1 MSHKRR
7 SRRRSQHDNR
17 LNLAQSRP
25 FCLEQ
30 LEERQ
35 LLTVTVRDV
44 AGGKELELS
53 GNVDNLEDI
62 YLQTNGE
69 YLEYATS
76 ESGPFTA
83 LIDLSTVSAYEVN
96 VTFKASSLDDA
107 AQFDL
112 NQEEDLKSTLFLKDI
127 SAPGV
132 NLTFGAMDVEVMS
145 GATIS
150 TRDLALGET
159 DALAGASAGSSGNL
173 AINGVLIDVRSGAQ
187 ILAHVG
193 GNDVVNSPG
202 NVTISA
208 TGALDNFQSSFSTI
222 PFVPAI
228 STTRARAL
236 FETATI
242 KGGDVSVRVVS
253 DSSDLF
259 DDGNPLGGF
268 GEALAEFVGGLS
280 VGAGVALSR
289 ATAELTV
296 SGSDIA
302 GRNVSLTSEAAA
314 DAEALVLTA
323 YAAVA
328 YGHSIP
334 HATVDIR
341 DTSTITATQDLSV
354 HTNADSDLSIVATQ
368 NLLGTS
374 TTAEK
379 YNVTLAG
386 AYSDVVSSAKLSSD
400 SSLIVGDAL
409 SIDVDATREHNT
421 QSNAAAYGDGTL
433 GVALNVAVH
442 EATLEALIDGTVVTG
457 GDMTV
462 DAELTTVKNDF
473 NATSTVGT
481 GEFGGRLQA
490 SKLGG
495 PLRGFTS
502 AFTSIFS
509 GAGSAVGGNANFA
522 RDLAAIKVPNAGP
535 LFSPE
540 TFGLSAAINVGLSFN
555 DVDVRVGPGASVTVG
570 GDLNL
575 RGHVEEFPETSAIS
589 FLNSSNQYLPGAA
602 NGAYSQRETGVAGA
616 LTGGYFENHVDVYI
630 GAGATVDVTGDMSLQ
645 SESSIPYDPQYIW
658 DARNDAFEPGRIA
671 TFTDKF
677 NYNLGIQNGL
687 FSSWA
692 EAIAS
697 AEDKAFGIMFNGLF
711 ADSHNYAY
719 VGDGATVTVG
729 GDLQVVAD
737 TANDTINFVG
747 SPLIPFNATAGQGV
761 GLAFMVTGYIN
772 DTTARIN
779 PLATIDAGSLLV
791 FANNRGRN
799 ISIGVQGGLSDNVDG
814 FNGAFTSSF
823 VDNRTVSKVSPAA
836 DITLGTGLVEVPIAM
851 ETLRQDEN
859 SLFVSV
865 PQFNPT
871 EAYTE
876 DDKSLVRV
884 DVNANSI
891 TLPFDHGLETG
902 QAVIYDN
909 GGGTDIG
916 GLTNGETYYAIVGE
930 QSNVLQLALTYGNAT
945 ATVSTPINL
954 NLDTLAGVTD
964 QSSHSLYPGFDP
976 TAAGVVDTSTG
987 VIDVGREHGFV
998 SGQPVIY
1005 RDGGGSPIVGLD
1017 DGQTYYVSVTGP
1029 TAYRLAHASG
1039 DAVDAELT
1047 GDQSALISLSAGA
1060 VGRGHSLRPTNYTA
1074 VSKPNQLRVLDSNED
1089 GRVTTADEHIT
1100 SINSIAATLGSPSYQ
1115 TDVNLLVI
1123 SEDQTHLLS
1132 GTGAI
1137 TKTLSSG
1144 AGGSVHVGVIHR
1156 ETEAFIGAE
1165 ERVVGNAPFAPG
1177 LGIDSSGLIVLDYD
1191 HGFSVGDK

>member
-1 MSHKRR
+1 
-7 SRRRSQHDNR
+7 
-17 LNLAQSRP
+17 
-25 FCLEQ
+25 
-30 LEERQ
+30 
-35 LLTVTVRDV
+35 
-44 AGGKELELS
+44 
-53 GNVDNLEDI
+53 
-62 YLQTNGE
+62 
-69 YLEYATS
+69 
-76 ESGPFTA
+76 
-83 LIDLSTVSAYEVN
+83 
-96 VTFKASSLDDA
+96 
-107 AQFDL
+107 
-112 NQEEDLKSTLFLKDI
+112 
-127 SAPGV
+127 
-132 NLTFGAMDVEVMS
+132 
-145 GATIS
+145 
-150 TRDLALGET
+150 
-159 DALAGASAGSSGNL
+159 
-173 AINGVLIDVRSGAQ
+173 
-187 ILAHVG
+187 
-193 GNDVVNSPG
+193 
-202 NVTISA
+202 
-208 TGALDNFQSSFSTI
+208 
-222 PFVPAI
+222 
-228 STTRARAL
+228 
-236 FETATI
+236 
-242 KGGDVSVRVVS
+242 
-253 DSSDLF
+253 
-259 DDGNPLGGF
+259 
-268 GEALAEFVGGLS
+268 
-280 VGAGVALSR
+280 
-289 ATAELTV
+289 
-296 SGSDIA
+296 
-302 GRNVSLTSEAAA
+302 
-314 DAEALVLTA
+314 
-323 YAAVA
+323 
-328 YGHSIP
+328 
-334 HATVDIR
+334 
-341 DTSTITATQDLSV
+341 
-354 HTNADSDLSIVATQ
+354 
-368 NLLGTS
+368 
-374 TTAEK
+374 
-379 YNVTLAG
+379 
-386 AYSDVVSSAKLSSD
+386 
-400 SSLIVGDAL
+400 
-409 SIDVDATREHNT
+409 
-421 QSNAAAYGDGTL
+421 
-433 GVALNVAVH
+433 
-442 EATLEALIDGTVVTG
+442 
-457 GDMTV
+457 
-462 DAELTTVKNDF
+462 
-473 NATSTVGT
+473 
-481 GEFGGRLQA
+481 
-490 SKLGG
+490 
-495 PLRGFTS
+495 
-502 AFTSIFS
+502 
-509 GAGSAVGGNANFA
+509 
-522 RDLAAIKVPNAGP
+522 

-916 GLTNGETYYAIVGE
+916 G
-930 QSNVLQLALTYGNAT
+930 
-945 ATVSTPINL
+945 
-954 NLDTLAGVTD
+954 
-964 QSSHSLYPGFDP
+964 
-976 TAAGVVDTSTG
+976 
-987 VIDVGREHGFV
+987 
-998 SGQPVIY
+998 
-1005 RDGGGSPIVGLD
+1005 
-1017 DGQTYYVSVTGP
+1017 
-1029 TAYRLAHASG
+1029 
-1039 DAVDAELT
+1039 
-1047 GDQSALISLSAGA
+1047 
-1060 VGRGHSLRPTNYTA
+1060 
-1074 VSKPNQLRVLDSNED
+1074 
-1089 GRVTTADEHIT
+1089 
-1100 SINSIAATLGSPSYQ
+1100 
-1115 TDVNLLVI
+1115 
-1123 SEDQTHLLS
+1123 
-1132 GTGAI
+1132 
-1137 TKTLSSG
+1137 
-1144 AGGSVHVGVIHR
+1144 
-1156 ETEAFIGAE
+1156 
-1165 ERVVGNAPFAPG
+1165 
-1177 LGIDSSGLIVLDYD
+1177 
-1191 HGFSVGDK
+1191 